1 MGHAG
6 TILERR
12 YGDAGG
18 ARGALAE
25 DDTSSRPAKRTPAR
39 VSGADARRC
48 IFSCDGLAT
57 RASFL
62 HLTRA
67 LPTPARLPRRSP
79 RQQPLSGLNTAHLE
93 VRHASFGF
101 RDRSL
106 PHARRLRHVPAP
118 PPPTQTSSPPKIARA
133 RTRVFVSLLTVRSRL
148 PQSLV
153 GQEVVITLGDAS
165 TKQGTVCDVDRR
177 GTVALRKVR
186 PSGAGAPTRA
196 PLVRGE
202 HRDFGEN
209 VRGAQAIGK
218 RRFAAAVVA
227 ARRGFFLERSAFW
240 RAPSSPSE
248 EEDTHLASSSPSPQ
262 PRPPL
267 IRGSDATGARSHTPP
282 STRGPPR
289 VSGLRT
295 DRDPPRAPP
304 VSVASL
310 SEPRTRGS
318 SRERRGFSLCCVR
331 SIRPTRTRPIRRRA
345 RG

>member
-1 MGHAG
+1 MRACGSGEARNAEKTARGGQAVPPGRIFGWARGSIGRGRIARGGAPSGKGGVVHRSTKFTTGEGVARTDDGRPGRVGHAG

-12 YGDAGG
+12 HVDAGG
-18 ARGALAE
+18 TRGALAE

-106 PHARRLRHVPAP
+106 PHARRLRHIPAP
-118 PPPTQTSSPPKIARA
+118 PPPTRTSSPPKIARA
-133 RTRVFVSLLTVRSRL
+133 RTRVFVSFLTVRSRL
-148 PQSLV
+148 PQSLL

-165 TKQGTVCDVDRR
+165 TRQGTVCDVDRR

-196 PLVRGE
+196 PLVRGKR
-202 HRDFGEN
+202 RDFGEN
-209 VRGAQAIGK
+209 VRGAQGIGK

-227 ARRGFFLERSAFW
+227 AAEDFFSNEALFGALRLLRPKKKKLTS
-240 RAPSSPSE
+240 
-248 EEDTHLASSSPSPQ
+248 H
-262 PRPPL
+262 PRPL
-267 IRGSDATGARSHTPP
+267 HHSR
-282 STRGPPR
+282 
-289 VSGLRT
+289 
-295 DRDPPRAPP
+295 DRR
-304 VSVASL
+304 
-310 SEPRTRGS
+310 
-318 SRERRGFSLCCVR
+318 
-331 SIRPTRTRPIRRRA
+331 
-345 RG
+345 